1 MRRGRAIP
9 AEAIV
14 HTQLEGMLVF
24 PEPGSDDVGGATGEG
39 GVAEIIVHIFAF
51 DGPVWCEHVF
61 ETAADGV
68 TVAMRTIDRKA
79 HRNATSTRA
88 DTDAI
93 APGVTALGV
102 NQRRTSTVAN
112 PD

>member
-1 MRRGRAIP
+1 
-9 AEAIV
+9 
-14 HTQLEGMLVF
+14 MLVF
-24 PEPGSDDVGGATGEG
+24 PEPGSDDVGGSTGERG
-39 GVAEIIVHIFAF
+39 AAEIVIHVFALNR
-51 DGPVWCEHVF
+51 PVWCEHVF

-102 NQRRTSTVAN
+102 NQRRTPSVTN
-112 PD
+112 PASHRAEFVGIAGYGGSRQR